1 MSWNFVHIISDNL
14 ISNPHEVVELYM
26 SGYKHFQS
34 CEKAMGLSL
43 LHVKLCKHRVIN
55 ASCAKLKMHISYS
68 LTVFVFM
75 LISY

>member
-1 MSWNFVHIISDNL
+1 
-14 ISNPHEVVELYM
+14 M

-43 LHVKLCKHRVIN
+43 LHIKLCEHRVIN

-68 LTVFVFM
+68 
-75 LISY
+75 